1 MTTTLR
7 PLGPEQSRPDGG
19 RGRAFEVRVNGRT
32 VGGLMVLASGGT
44 GPRVGSIR
52 ELSIHQPDRRRGR
65 GTVAVLAAEEVLRS
79 WDCVR
84 ADIAVPEGPD
94 EQAGLGLARTLGYT
108 LRGLN
113 MRKVLPAEPPA
124 LPEGSTG
131 RPMRED
137 EFGPWLAEETEGYVA
152 SQIATGM
159 TPEQARARSEADHA
173 AALPAGLDTPGAVIS
188 RLESGG
194 VPVGAV
200 WVGIRPPDASG
211 EEPPAWVFMV
221 AVDEPHRGRG
231 HGRSLML
238 LAERE
243 CVARGVGEL
252 GLHVFAGNTP
262 AVSLY
267 RSLGYRTYRSLLHK
281 QL

>member
-19 RGRAFEVRVNGRT
+19 RERSFEVRVNGRT
-32 VGGLMVLASGGT
+32 VGGLVVLASGRP
-44 GPRVGSIR
+44 GPRVGAIR
-52 ELSIHQPDRRRGR
+52 QLTIDQPDRRRGR

-79 WDCVR
+79 WGCVR
-84 ADIAVPEGPD
+84 ADIAVAEGPD

-113 MRKVLPAEPPA
+113 LRKALPAEPPA

-131 RPMRED
+131 RPMRGD
-137 EFGPWLAEETEGYVA
+137 ELGPWLAAEQERYVA
-152 SQIATGM
+152 NQIATGM
-159 TPEQARARSEADHA
+159 TPEQARARAEVDHA

-200 WVGIRPPDASG
+200 WIATRIPDASAG
-211 EEPPAWVFMV
+211 EPPAWVFLV
-221 AVDEPHRGRG
+221 AVDEPYRGRG

-243 CVARGVGEL
+243 CVARGAREL

>member
-19 RGRAFEVRVNGRT
+19 RERAFEVRVNGRT
-32 VGGLMVLASGGT
+32 VGGLVALVSGRP
-44 GPRVGSIR
+44 GPRVGAIR
-52 ELSIHQPDRRRGR
+52 GLTIDQPDRRRGR

-79 WDCVR
+79 WGCARV
-84 ADIAVPEGPD
+84 DIAVPDGPD

-113 MRKVLPAEPPA
+113 MRKALPAEPPV
-124 LPEGSTG
+124 LPGGTTG

-137 EFGPWLAEETEGYVA
+137 EFGPWLAEESEGYVA
-152 SQIATGM
+152 SQIAAGM
-159 TPEQARARSEADHA
+159 TPEQARARSEAEHA
-173 AALPAGLDTPGAVIS
+173 AVLPDGLATPGAVIS
-188 RLESGG
+188 CLESGG

-200 WVGIRPPDASG
+200 WVGTRIPDASP
-211 EEPPAWVFMV
+211 EEPPAWVFLV

-243 CVARGVGEL
+243 CLARGVREL

-267 RSLGYRTYRSLLHK
+267 RSLGYRSYRSLLHK

>member
-7 PLGPEQSRPDGG
+7 PLGPERSRSDGG
-19 RGRAFEVRVNGRT
+19 RERNFEVRVNGRT
-32 VGGLMVLASGGT
+32 VGGLVVLASGRP
-44 GPRVGSIR
+44 GPRIGGIR
-52 ELSIHQPDRRRGR
+52 ELSIDRPDRRRGR

-94 EQAGLGLARTLGYT
+94 EQAGLGLAGTLGYT
-108 LRGLN
+108 LRGLT
-113 MRKVLPAEPPA
+113 MRKTLPAEPPA

-131 RPMRED
+131 RPMSED
-137 EFGPWLAEETEGYVA
+137 EFGPWLAAEREGYVA
-152 SQIATGM
+152 SQIAVGM
-159 TPEQARARSEADHA
+159 TPEQARVRSEADHA

-200 WVGIRPPDASG
+200 WVNTRMPDTG
-211 EEPPAWVFMV
+211 EPPAWVFMV

-243 CVARGVGEL
+243 CVTRGVGEL

-267 RSLGYRTYRSLLHK
+267 RSLGYRTYRSLLYK

>member
-19 RGRAFEVRVNGRT
+19 RERAFEVRVNGRT
-32 VGGLMVLASGGT
+32 VGGLVAAASGGP
-44 GPRVGSIR
+44 GPRVGGIR
-52 ELSIHQPDRRRGR
+52 ELTIHQADRGRGR

-79 WDCVR
+79 WGCVR
-84 ADIAVPEGPD
+84 ADIGVPDGPD
-94 EQAGLGLARTLGYT
+94 RDAGLALARTLGYT

-113 MRKVLPAEPPA
+113 MRKELPADPPS

-131 RPMRED
+131 RPMRQD
-137 EFGPWLAEETEGYVA
+137 EFDAWLAEESAGYVD
-152 SQIATGM
+152 SQIAAGM
-159 TPEQARARSEADHA
+159 TPEQARTRSQADHA
-173 AALPAGLDTPGAVIS
+173 AALPDGLDTPGAVIS

-200 WVGIRPPDASG
+200 WVGTQLPGAAAD
-211 EEPPAWVFMV
+211 EPPAWVFMLS
-221 AVDEPHRGRG
+221 VDERYRGRG
-231 HGRSLML
+231 HGRALML

-243 CVARGVGEL
+243 CLARGVREL
-252 GLHVFAGNTP
+252 GLHVFAANAP

>member
-7 PLGPEQSRPDGG
+7 PLGPERSRPDGG
-19 RGRAFEVRVNGRT
+19 RERTFEVRVNGRT
-32 VGGLMVLASGGT
+32 VGGLTALVSGRP
-44 GPRVGSIR
+44 GPRVGSVRGLTID
-52 ELSIHQPDRRRGR
+52 QPDRRRGR

-84 ADIAVPEGPD
+84 VDIAVPDGPD
-94 EQAGLGLARTLGYT
+94 EQAALGLAGTLGYT

-113 MRKVLPAEPPA
+113 MRKALPAGAPD
-124 LPEGSTG
+124 LPEGSRG
-131 RPMRED
+131 RPMSED
-137 EFGPWLAEETEGYVA
+137 EFGAWLARESEGYVA
-152 SQIATGM
+152 GQIAAGM
-159 TPEQARARSEADHA
+159 TPEQARARWQAEHTAV
-173 AALPAGLDTPGAVIS
+173 LPDGLATPGAVVR
-188 RLESGG
+188 RLEAGG

-200 WVGIRPPDASG
+200 WVGTAIPEASPD
-211 EEPPAWVFMV
+211 EPPAWVFMV

-243 CVARGVGEL
+243 CVARGVREL
-252 GLHVFAGNTP
+252 GLHVFAANTP